1 MAEEAI
7 SLMSSRPSAP
17 PGRRTPAALPESAR
31 SCTRT
36 PPPCITLPG
45 TTVARWNPPAS
56 ATSFRTTVCTSA
68 HPIWGPGSRRYW
80 GLPPFTPAG
89 CPQLSHSCSYQHP
102 WLTEPPCPYLL
113 PQVNQKWRK
122 ERFLNV
128 PLCKED
134 CQSWWE
140 DCRTFY
146 TCKSNWH
153 RGWDWTSGEGWGAG
167 RWRCGV
173 ENGGLR
179 IWG

>member
-1 MAEEAI
+1 
-7 SLMSSRPSAP
+7 MSSRPSAP

-45 TTVARWNPPAS
+45 TTVARWNLPAS

-134 CQSWWE
+134 CQIRSLYIEALTWPIISVIITTLVNSYFVLSV
-140 DCRTFY
+140 CQALF
-146 TCKSNWH
+146 
-153 RGWDWTSGEGWGAG
+153 
-167 RWRCGV
+167 
-173 ENGGLR
+173 
-179 IWG
+179 